1 MQMGFAYIVSVVSL
15 FDEYVNDLL
24 YLREGSCLPRC
35 YYQLFFIAAIYSGL
49 IYKQK
54 THFLCSLNN

>member
-24 YLREGSCLPRC
+24 YLREGSCIPRC
-35 YYQLFFIAAIYSGL
+35 HQIYFNVVTCYSH
-49 IYKQK
+49 QV
-54 THFLCSLNN
+54 HFQEKLVVHQ